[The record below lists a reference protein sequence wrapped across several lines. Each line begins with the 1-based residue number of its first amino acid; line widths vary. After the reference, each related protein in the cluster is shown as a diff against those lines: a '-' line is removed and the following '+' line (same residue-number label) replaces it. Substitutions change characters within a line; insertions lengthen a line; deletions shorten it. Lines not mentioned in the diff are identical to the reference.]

1 MQFLILIAY
10 LALIAFVVYD
20 IWTSNNKLDDT
31 QKLIWTLAAIFAG
44 FVTIIIY
51 YWVFKRE
58 K

>member
-1 MQFLILIAY
+1 MHFILLFYIAII
-10 LALIAFVVYD
+10 ALVVYD
-20 IWTSNNKLDDT
+20 IWTNNKRLDDT

-51 YWVFKRE
+51 YWVFKKE

>member
-1 MQFLILIAY
+1 MHFILLFYIAII
-10 LALIAFVVYD
+10 ALVVYD
-20 IWTSNNKLDDT
+20 IWTNNKRLDDT

-44 FVTIIIY
+44 FVTILIY